1 MGPLG
6 LDPVRRWARSE
17 HRNPAYMYRFEI
29 GLYMLVNN
37 SIKYQIIMCNLLIIY
52 ISLFFY

>member
-17 HRNPAYMYRFEI
+17 NHDPT
-29 GLYMLVNN
+29 
-37 SIKYQIIMCNLLIIY
+37 QILTKLPLDYIIFVHSQCLK
-52 ISLFFY
+52 ISR